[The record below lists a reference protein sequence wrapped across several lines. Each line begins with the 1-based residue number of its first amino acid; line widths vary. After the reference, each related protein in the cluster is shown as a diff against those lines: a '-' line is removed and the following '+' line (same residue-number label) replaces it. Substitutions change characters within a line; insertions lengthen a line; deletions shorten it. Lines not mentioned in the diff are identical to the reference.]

1 MRAYVNVVSFCGQ
14 KKDQRKVSSEK
25 GDRLKCDMTL
35 RNVFTEAILWEYLGK
50 LPRQA
55 GFF

>member
-14 KKDQRKVSSEK
+14 RKASSEK
-25 GDRLKCDMTL
+25 GDSLKCDMTL